1 MEKLLGGL
9 FLEIRVRGDGLV
21 EVVDVG
27 GMVLAVMQGHG
38 FRVDERF
45 QGVGRVGEG
54 RESKRARG
62 RRRGLRA

>member
-38 FRVDERF
+38 FGIDIGLKGAG
-45 QGVGRVGEG
+45 GV
-54 RESKRARG
+54 S
-62 RRRGLRA
+62 